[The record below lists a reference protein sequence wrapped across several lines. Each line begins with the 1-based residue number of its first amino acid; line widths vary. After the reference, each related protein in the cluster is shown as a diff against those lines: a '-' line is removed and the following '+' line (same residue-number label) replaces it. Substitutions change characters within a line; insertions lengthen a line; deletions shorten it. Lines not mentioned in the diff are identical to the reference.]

1 MKKLAYLPV
10 IALLFTACQKQ
21 NYVSSIPAPTF
32 NHYTSGSVSKPII
45 ESNFEANA
53 TTALSAEIIAPST
66 PAFAFSI
73 SESISGSTNETK
85 INVVTSTSKV
95 TSHSTKT
102 PLKQRMIKRCVE
114 RKISKMSVQQN
125 SNPTAKRSD
134 GIAVTSFLAAIL
146 GIVGLFTTGWLF
158 LIGMVAAIVLGFVGL
173 SRIRHSN
180 GELGGRGW
188 ALGGLILGFI
198 ELLLL
203 ILGVLFVA
211 ALLGAF
217 GA

>member
-10 IALLFTACQKQ
+10 MALLFTACQKQ

-32 NHYTSGSVSKPII
+32 NHYTSGSVSKPIT

-53 TTALSAEIIAPST
+53 TTALSPEIIASST
-66 PAFAFSI
+66 PTFPISESNSGSI
-73 SESISGSTNETK
+73 SEAMAASNTK
-85 INVVTSTSKV
+85 A
-95 TSHSTKT
+95 TSHNTKT
-102 PLKQRMIKRCVE
+102 TLKQRVIKRFVE
-114 RKISKMSVQQN
+114 RKISKMSSQQN
-125 SNPTAKRSD
+125 SSPKAKRSD

-173 SRIRHSN
+173 SRIRHST

-188 ALGGLILGFI
+188 ALAGLILGFA

-203 ILGVLFVA
+203 ILGVLFLA
-211 ALLGAF
+211 AVLGAF